1 MSSAELLGAGFFSQ
15 RRGFGSQLQQAL
27 LVDVL
32 DHRDQQAIR
41 GVHGEADVH
50 VLLADDRLAAWRQ
63 RAVEVRQFL
72 EQVRA
77 GLEQQRQHGQLDAGL
92 LGDGFLRNAEAS
104 SSVMSAESNWVTC
117 GTFSQLRCRLA
128 RRPASGGSSA
138 LLRFRR
144 TAEVD
149 RDRRDACATGG
160 AGGGRASLA
169 FCIMAL
175 T

>member
-1 MSSAELLGAGFFSQ
+1 
-15 RRGFGSQLQQAL
+15 
-27 LVDVL
+27 
-32 DHRDQQAIR
+32 
-41 GVHGEADVH
+41 VH

-72 EQVRA
+72 EQVAQALSSSGSTVSLTPAFSATAFCATRK
-77 GLEQQRQHGQLDAGL
+77 
-92 LGDGFLRNAEAS
+92 AS

-128 RRPASGGSSA
+128 APTCIRRVIGHFFDFAERLKSTTGIGGMPAPPVA
-138 LLRFRR
+138 P
-144 TAEVD
+144 A
-149 RDRRDACATGG
+149 A
-160 AGGGRASLA
+160 AGASLA